1 MEISFIVNGLEIP
14 RLDPTLLKCVDPSY
28 YKIVY
33 IDLRQERGRSPQ
45 RQRIQTDTQDV
56 LQGEHLPKGQDAA
69 SSNRTFWSTFGVG
82 DPIEPGLR
90 VPPG

>member
-1 MEISFIVNGLEIP
+1 LEISFIVNGLEIP

-45 RQRIQTDTQDV
+45 RQRIQIDTQDV
-56 LQGEHLPKGQDAA
+56 LQGEHLPKGQ
-69 SSNRTFWSTFGVG
+69 VML
-82 DPIEPGLR
+82 EPRLSAKC
-90 VPPG
+90 